1 MGARRGAKVGAR
13 PPPPPPGENKKYHF
27 QCGGLPIF
35 SLLWAF
41 FFLLGPCNP
50 CREPFFSLWGA
61 FFVLVPPP
69 PLYNYKSFCGHPWY
83 PIG

>member
-1 MGARRGAKVGAR
+1 MGARRGAKIGAR
-13 PPPPPPGENKKYHF
+13 PPPPGGKKNF
-27 QCGGLPIF
+27 PCGGLPIF

-69 PLYNYKSFCGHPWY
+69 FTKVSAGTHGIRLGDTAT
-83 PIG
+83 